1 MFEHKSQPLAPPEK
15 FLWRLA
21 RNFAWTMLIVGFSLA
36 IGSNGYHFIARLDW
50 IDAFYNSAMIL
61 TGMGPVS
68 DTPMRDVPSKLFSS
82 FYALYSGVAFLT
94 MIATLLAP
102 VAHRFMHRLHL
113 EDGEED
119 DESDEVTA
127 DRVTSES
134 QEIRP

>member
-21 RNFAWTMLIVGFSLA
+21 RNFGWAMLIVAFSLA
-36 IGSNGYHFIARLDW
+36 MGSSGYHFIAGLKW
-50 IDAFYNSAMIL
+50 IDAFYNSSMIL

-68 DTPMRDVPSKLFSS
+68 ETPMRDVPSKLFSS
-82 FYALYSGVAFLT
+82 LYALYSGVAFLT

-113 EDGEED
+113 EESGDEDEKED
-119 DESDEVTA
+119 DRAE
-127 DRVTSES
+127 RK
-134 QEIRP
+134 P

>member
-1 MFEHKSQPLAPPEK
+1 MFEHKSQPLAPREK
-15 FLWRLA
+15 FYWRVA
-21 RNFAWTMLIVGFSLA
+21 RNFGWTMLIVAFSLTL
-36 IGSNGYHFIARLDW
+36 GSSGYHFIAGLDW

-68 DTPMRDVPSKLFSS
+68 ETPMRDVKSKLFSS

-113 EDGEED
+113 EDGTDENEED
-119 DESDEVTA
+119 AGPKS
-127 DRVTSES
+127 RKS
-134 QEIRP
+134 QKRRP